1 MRNSR
6 KDIFVMVAAFISIM
20 LLVVARHHPP
30 SRRKIKEIW
39 HGRVY
44 WESNTTMLRSSPEK
58 ALENVE
64 PSNDISKPPE
74 QKTGTKPM
82 IAICAATHSKSNW
95 RSLDDTALEKL
106 LIPSIQRTISSA
118 DRSQYDFRLYLAADH
133 DDQFWLNNQ
142 NDVKT
147 PDWLSVHVGFYEV
160 PKQKIP
166 FNPMMRAAY
175 NDGAEY
181 MVRINDDSEFVT
193 SDWVSKAVA
202 KLASYDPPNV
212 GMVGPNCREGNTAIM
227 THDMVHRTHLD
238 IFEHYYPGVFSAWWI
253 DDWISKVYGP
263 TRSTKMMD
271 WTVKH
276 HTHKHGT
283 RYEVQHHEAKFLKGE
298 LGKGAAKIE
307 AWLLGSTKFKQ
318 NCEYIQRKIKE
329 NSWNS
334 LSKTLK
340 DSWKTLKCEKSLIVK
355 TPAPPSILKKCLLVA
370 NGPSLNKQSWNFIDD
385 MDYVL
390 GTNKIYLGLNKYA
403 LPLNAYVVVN
413 PLVAEQSVDPIFF
426 KISAST
432 EKFVTISRKNKFP
445 TESDIKFFKSGG
457 PVFSH
462 TLNTMNEGW
471 TVTYVGLQILYIKGC
486 QTVYIVGMDHYFEQQ
501 GAPNSMQTMKG
512 DDPNHFDSSYFKGN
526 QWHLA
531 DLKQNE
537 KHYKIARDEYEKD
550 GRQIIDATIDGHCT
564 VFEKIK
570 SMKDAKTT
578 THTKVETHK
587 CKNVVKWKKSHGW
600 DVCRDVISD
609 NCVVYA
615 MGIGRFSQWDQMMSE
630 PPYNCE
636 VHSFD
641 PTPTGKKHV
650 KSLKN
655 PGFIYHEM
663 GVGLIDGY
671 QDVFVPSSGDQFTKT
686 STTARNGLKPTS
698 ISIPVKKIKTIMQEL
713 GHDLLDML
721 KIDIEGGEIEIL
733 RDLFS
738 SPVDIK
744 SVCAEFHSES
754 PLPLNEIDQL
764 MKNAGYVPYIPWKS
778 VRAYLGVYLG
788 ERCWFKP
795 PAKINPTAKINPM
808 KKKTTEPP
816 ISTNEYTI
824 KESTSFSTG
833 CKTNCPYK
841 HIGEYLKEPMWNF
854 EGHSASKTNHVKSST
869 LVNFLGITNRY
880 YIDIGSVA
888 GSELSSLQNWKGLAI
903 DPRETPSQNPT
914 RTIISDAINPTNAKE
929 ILTKYSVPKEI
940 GILKVDI
947 DSYDYDVYES
957 ILKLRQPELIFGELN
972 PVFPPGVHFHFKY
985 FKDFKWTLA
994 SSRPSHLQIKYGA
1007 SVQAM
1012 YDLLSTNGFTIVDI
1026 DWYNFIAVH
1035 NRYLEKFE
1043 NIVPTDLES
1052 VWRNGWFNRPGRHS
1066 QKDLV
1071 TKHWLNY
1078 PQQETWVNQ
1087 SPSEIIQE
1095 VYDRFAGYQES
1106 ELNIGKQDNTA
1117 LSENNIFYK
1126 CLLAKMKNHKK
1137 GTILKTLGDCSSND
1151 IYSDMLKDEPKGLC
1165 VDAGAHVGW
1174 TTVEM
1179 AKNGHEVISIEP
1191 FEGNYEQFNVETKSF
1206 SSQITL
1212 IQGGASDSDGFA
1224 CFGGATTV
1232 KTYKKNVGDQ
1242 NKDIDMGT
1250 SAVGAIKKGE
1260 CTKKTKVYTVDTLA
1274 SNRPIILLKIDVQ
1287 GGELNVLK
1295 GALVALQSGR
1305 IKYVYFEH
1313 ASGSTLE
1320 TFRLLERY
1328 NYVCFEDKYL
1338 FSTSSV
1344 IRIKNREIHPEKLL
1358 SLTNGLQ
1365 WMEARVPF
1373 GPGRFEEWRNF
1384 YQKLPHFTQTD
1395 ILCVFTGKS

>member
-1 MRNSR
+1 M
-6 KDIFVMVAAFISIM
+6 A
-20 LLVVARHHPP
+20 
-30 SRRKIKEIW
+30 
-39 HGRVY
+39 
-44 WESNTTMLRSSPEK
+44 
-58 ALENVE
+58 
-64 PSNDISKPPE
+64 
-74 QKTGTKPM
+74 
-82 IAICAATHSKSNW
+82 
-95 RSLDDTALEKL
+95 
-106 LIPSIQRTISSA
+106 
-118 DRSQYDFRLYLAADH
+118 RLY
-133 DDQFWLNNQ
+133 
-142 NDVKT
+142 
-147 PDWLSVHVGFYEV
+147 
-160 PKQKIP
+160 
-166 FNPMMRAAY
+166 
-175 NDGAEY
+175 
-181 MVRINDDSEFVT
+181 
-193 SDWVSKAVA
+193 
-202 KLASYDPPNV
+202 
-212 GMVGPNCREGNTAIM
+212 
-227 THDMVHRTHLD
+227 
-238 IFEHYYPGVFSAWWI
+238 
-253 DDWISKVYGP
+253 
-263 TRSTKMMD
+263 
-271 WTVKH
+271 
-276 HTHKHGT
+276 
-283 RYEVQHHEAKFLKGE
+283 
-298 LGKGAAKIE
+298 
-307 AWLLGSTKFKQ
+307 
-318 NCEYIQRKIKE
+318 
-329 NSWNS
+329 
-334 LSKTLK
+334 
-340 DSWKTLKCEKSLIVK
+340 
-355 TPAPPSILKKCLLVA
+355 
-370 NGPSLNKQSWNFIDD
+370 KQSWNFIDD

-390 GTNKIYLGLNKYA
+390 GMNKIYLGLNKYA

-413 PLVAEQSVDPIFF
+413 PLVAEQSVDPILK

-578 THTKVETHK
+578 T
-587 CKNVVKWKKSHGW
+587 
-600 DVCRDVISD
+600 
-609 NCVVYA
+609 
-615 MGIGRFSQWDQMMSE
+615 
-630 PPYNCE
+630 
-636 VHSFD
+636 
-641 PTPTGKKHV
+641 
-650 KSLKN
+650 
-655 PGFIYHEM
+655 
-663 GVGLIDGY
+663 
-671 QDVFVPSSGDQFTKT
+671 
-686 STTARNGLKPTS
+686 
-698 ISIPVKKIKTIMQEL
+698 
-713 GHDLLDML
+713 
-721 KIDIEGGEIEIL
+721 
-733 RDLFS
+733 
-738 SPVDIK
+738 
-744 SVCAEFHSES
+744 
-754 PLPLNEIDQL
+754 
-764 MKNAGYVPYIPWKS
+764 
-778 VRAYLGVYLG
+778 
-788 ERCWFKP
+788 
-795 PAKINPTAKINPM
+795 PA
-808 KKKTTEPP
+808 

-888 GSELSSLQNWKGLAI
+888 GSELSYLQNWKGLAI

-957 ILKLRQPELIFGELN
+957 ILKLRQPDLFFGELN
-972 PVFPPGVHFHFKY
+972 PVFPPGVHFHLKY
-985 FKDFKWTLA
+985 FKDFKWTLT
-994 SSRPSHLQIKYGA
+994 SSRPPHLQIKYGA

-1012 YDLLSTNGFTIVDI
+1012 YDLLSMNGFTIVDV

-1035 NRYLEKFE
+1035 NRYLGKFE
-1043 NIVPTDLES
+1043 NIVPTDLET
-1052 VWRNGWFNRPGRHS
+1052 VWRNGWFDRPGRHS

-1078 PQQETWVNQ
+1078 PRQETWVNK

-1095 VYDRFAGYQES
+1095 VHTLFDPLDVVYKD
-1106 ELNIGKQDNTA
+1106 ITV
-1117 LSENNIFYK
+1117 LSETNTFYQ
-1126 CLLAKMKNHKK
+1126 CLLAKTKTHQK
-1137 GTILKTLGDCSSND
+1137 GTIIKTLGECSQND
-1151 IYSDMLKDEPKGLC
+1151 TYFDMLKDEPKGLC
-1165 VDAGAHVGW
+1165 IDAGAHVGW
-1174 TTVEM
+1174 TSVEM
-1179 AKNGHEVISIEP
+1179 AKHGHEVLSIEP
-1191 FEGNYEQFNVETKSF
+1191 FEGNYKQFYEETQPF

-1212 IQGGASDSDGFA
+1212 VKGGVSDSEGFA

-1373 GPGRFEEWRNF
+1373 GPGRFKD
-1384 YQKLPHFTQTD
+1384 YL
-1395 ILCVFTGKS
+1395 